1 MALTLTR
8 NRIACALLTTALC
21 VGMAA
26 PAALAQTAG
35 QDMKD
40 AGHET
45 KNATKDVGHGV
56 AKGTKKAYHKT
67 EHGTEKAYDKTKEGT
82 EKGYHKT
89 AQGTKKVVHG
99 TARATEHGANKVEDK
114 TTPNQQ

>member
-1 MALTLTR
+1 MK
-8 NRIACALLTTALC
+8 NRIGCALLTTALC
-21 VGMAA
+21 IGMAA

-56 AKGTKKAYHKT
+56 AKGTKKGWHKT
-67 EHGTEKAYDKTKEGT
+67 KAGTEKA
-82 EKGYHKT
+82 YHKT
-89 AQGTKKVVHG
+89 AQGTKHVVHG
-99 TARATEHGANKVEDK
+99 TAHATEHGASKVEDK
-114 TTPNQQ
+114 TDPNQH